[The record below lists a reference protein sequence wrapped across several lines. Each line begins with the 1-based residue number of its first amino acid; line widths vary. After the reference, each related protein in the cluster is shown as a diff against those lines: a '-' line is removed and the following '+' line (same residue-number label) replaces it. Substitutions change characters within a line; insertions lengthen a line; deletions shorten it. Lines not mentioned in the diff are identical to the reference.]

1 MAGEEH
7 RFKSGQSGNPAGR
20 PKGSRNVLTEN
31 FITALTKDFAEH
43 GVAAIKRA
51 REDDPAPYLRLDARL
66 APKELHLTREN
77 TLDRFSDDEIA
88 DLLAAASRLA
98 GAEAG
103 GRTEKA
109 NGKGKP
115 SRIH

>member
-7 RFKSGQSGNPAGR
+7 RFKSGQSGNPTGR

-43 GVAAIKRA
+43 GVAAIKHA

-66 APKELHLTREN
+66 APKELQEN
-77 TLDRFSDDEIA
+77 TLDRFSDEEIA
-88 DLLAAASRLA
+88 ALLAAASRLA

>member
-1 MAGEEH
+1 MAGKDH
-7 RFKSGQSGNPAGR
+7 LFKPGQSGNPAGR

-51 REDDPAPYLRLDARL
+51 REDDPAAYLRVVASL
-66 APKELHLTREN
+66 APKELHLMREN
-77 TLDRFSDDEIA
+77 PLDQFSDEVIA
-88 DLLAAASRLA
+88 ALLAAASRLA
-98 GAEAG
+98 AAEAGG

-115 SRIH
+115 